1 MISTYVF
8 STLCSKSNGL
18 IDTLENV
25 TDAENI
31 HGLAK
36 KIIAVESALFVTKQL
51 VDLKTFIMT
60 PIEKESV
67 NMYFTE
73 VNIFFLS
80 FIDHFDKV

>member
-1 MISTYVF
+1 MKTKIISSKSYLF
-8 STLCSKSNGL
+8 SKSNGL
-18 IDTLENV
+18 IDNNTLENV

-73 VNIFFLS
+73 VYLVNIFFHPS
-80 FIDHFDKV
+80 